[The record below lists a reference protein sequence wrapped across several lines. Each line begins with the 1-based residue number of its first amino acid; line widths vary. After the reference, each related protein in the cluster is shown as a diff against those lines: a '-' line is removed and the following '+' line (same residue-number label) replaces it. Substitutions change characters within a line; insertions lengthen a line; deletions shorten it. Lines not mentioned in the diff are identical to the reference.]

1 MAKWL
6 IAGLAAIGVV
16 IAAAYGPNLLD
27 LPVAHPGDDP
37 LLSPLPRP
45 QPGV

>member
-1 MAKWL
+1 VKWL
-6 IAGLAAIGVV
+6 IGALAVLGAL
-16 IAAAYGPNLLD
+16 IAVAYMPNLLD
-27 LPVAHPGDDP
+27 LPVSPPGDDP

>member
-1 MAKWL
+1 MKWWVGIITIL
-6 IAGLAAIGVV
+6 CTLVAVALFVNQFDV
-16 IAAAYGPNLLD
+16 
-27 LPVAHPGDDP
+27 PVSPLGDDP

>member
-1 MAKWL
+1 MVKGL
-6 IAGLAAIGVV
+6 IAILAAIGVL
-16 IAAAYGPNLLD
+16 IAAALGPNLLD
-27 LPVAHPGDDP
+27 LPLAHPGDDP

>member
-1 MAKWL
+1 MKWL
-6 IAGLAAIGVV
+6 IALLAAIGVM
-16 IAAAYGPNLLD
+16 IAAAHMPNLLD

-45 QPGV
+45 PPGV

>member
-1 MAKWL
+1 MKWL
-6 IAGLAAIGVV
+6 IGVLAVFALLV
-16 IAAAYGPNLLD
+16 AAAYSPNLLD

-45 QPGV
+45 QSGV

>member
-1 MAKWL
+1 MKWWVGIITILCAL
-6 IAGLAAIGVV
+6 IAVALFV
-16 IAAAYGPNLLD
+16 NQLD
-27 LPVAHPGDDP
+27 LPVSPPGDDP

>member
-1 MAKWL
+1 MKWL
-6 IAGLAAIGVV
+6 IGVLAVV
-16 IAAAYGPNLLD
+16 GALIAAAYTPNLLD
-27 LPVAHPGDDP
+27 LPVAHLGDDP

>member
-1 MAKWL
+1 MKWL
-6 IAGLAAIGVV
+6 IGALAVLGAL
-16 IAAAYGPNLLD
+16 IAVAYMPNLLD
-27 LPVAHPGDDP
+27 LPVSPPGDDP